1 MTNKNLP
8 STVSVEEKT
17 YGVQSVFD
25 DYLKWHDKYDEFAQ
39 GRTNF
44 QIEKF
49 LGLEDG
55 TPVHNYTNILY
66 QTRVMRG
73 EFMKEVKRGVEMQR
87 NFDYKWAS
95 HIEENGPDIPLA
107 VKDENGNDTF
117 QWYDLEKLEHDHTL
131 MELKMSMKDKIQ
143 QLNTFN
149 KILTKLEQNNGGEFT
164 REQYEQEAPEYWEK
178 RFERQSVD
186 EIISSRLGISTGN
199 AKSIRQALAAPI
211 LDDSPNQVKS
221 GNTLI
226 EKFVTGDFNHMEVI
240 KESNNRLNDLYART
254 TGKNILG
261 EPVSTKAIENKETP
275 SDSTSSTPVSSD
287 PYNLDEETLRKLGI
301 NVSKGE

>member
-1 MTNKNLP
+1 MTNNTLP
-8 STVSVEEKT
+8 STVQVEDKT
-17 YGVQSVFD
+17 YGVNSVLE

-73 EFMKEVKRGVEMQR
+73 EFMREVKRGVELQR
-87 NFDYKWAS
+87 NFDYKWAK
-95 HIEENGPDIPLA
+95 HIEEHGEDIPLA

-117 QWYDLEKLEHDHTL
+117 QWYDLEKLDLDHTL
-131 MELKMSMKDKIQ
+131 MELKLSMKDKIQ
-143 QLNTFN
+143 QLETFN
-149 KILTKLEQNNGGEFT
+149 KILNKLEENNGGEFT

-178 RFERQSVD
+178 RFERQAVD
-186 EIISSRLGISTGN
+186 EIISSRLGVSTGN

-226 EKFVTGDFNHMEVI
+226 EKFVTGEFDHMEVI
-240 KESNNRLNDLYART
+240 KESNERMNQLYSRT
-254 TGKNILG
+254 TGKNLLG
-261 EPVSTKAIENKETP
+261 EPIKTKAITNV
-275 SDSTSSTPVSSD
+275 TSNTDQTESD

-301 NVSKGE
+301 TISKG